1 MNKFKEN
8 LKVEVGNMQDIPVSN
23 NKSIDEIIADVFV
36 ESTTQ
41 LYTGNQE
48 EQLRVLEMQMNI
60 TRIIENYEELR
71 PIMTKFFEMKRKE
84 RERER

>member
-1 MNKFKEN
+1 MNNFKES
-8 LKVEVGNMQDIPVSN
+8 LKVEIGDMQDIPVHN
-23 NKSIDEIIADVFV
+23 NKTIDERIAYLFV

-48 EQLRVLEMQMNI
+48 DQLRVLEMQMNI

-71 PIMTKFFEMKRKE
+71 PILTKFFENKK
-84 RERER
+84 REREEK

>member
-1 MNKFKEN
+1 
-8 LKVEVGNMQDIPVSN
+8 MQDIPVSS

-48 EQLRVLEMQMNI
+48 DQLRVLEMQMNI

-71 PIMTKFFEMKRKE
+71 PILTRFFENKK
-84 RERER
+84 REREEK

>member
-1 MNKFKEN
+1 MNKFKES
-8 LKVEVGNMQDIPVSN
+8 LKVEIGDMQDIPVSS
-23 NKSIDEIIADVFV
+23 NKNIDERIADVFV

-48 EQLRVLEMQMNI
+48 DQLRVLEMQMNI

-71 PIMTKFFEMKRKE
+71 PILTRFFENKK
-84 RERER
+84 RERDGR